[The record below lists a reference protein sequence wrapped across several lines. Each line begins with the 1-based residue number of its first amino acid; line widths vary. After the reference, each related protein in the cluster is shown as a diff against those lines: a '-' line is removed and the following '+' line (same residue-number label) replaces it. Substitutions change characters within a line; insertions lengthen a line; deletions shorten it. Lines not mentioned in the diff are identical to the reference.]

1 MRNLNF
7 LNLHVLLHARYKTEN
22 TNDIK
27 KVNFFLGGGGH
38 FLNLKINERIRIKRQ
53 YKKS

>member
-27 KVNFFLGGGGH
+27 KVNFFLGGGH
-38 FLNLKINERIRIKRQ
+38 FLNLKIIERIRIKRQ